1 MKWKRR
7 DWIRWIRLAGI
18 RAVKTM
24 AQTMLA
30 MLPAAVTITE
40 VDWATVMGTAFLA
53 AVASLITSL
62 AGIPEE
68 E

>member
-7 DWIRWIRLAGI
+7 DWINWIRLAGI
-18 RAVKTM
+18 RAIKTM

-40 VDWATVMGTAFLA
+40 VDWATVMGTALLA
-53 AVASLITSL
+53 AVASLATSL
-62 AGIPEE
+62 VGIPEE